1 MGNTCY
7 PIQCPGGFSVGTKGG
22 RFEIGG
28 FDVVVSDQTAAAEF
42 AIVDDV
48 GIPEGQSTGEILT
61 SLTNVKN
68 ILAHLK
74 FAANATTGVMHYNF
88 PDPIKV
94 RYGVSIYGNNW
105 VAGNICVYR
114 Y

>member
-28 FDVVVSDQTAAAEF
+28 FCVVVNDTTQIAEF
-42 AIVDDV
+42 AIVDDP
-48 GIPEGQSTGEILT
+48 GIPEGQQTGEILT
-61 SLTNVKN
+61 TLTNQKN
-68 ILAHLK
+68 VLAHVY
-74 FAANATTGVMHYNF
+74 FPANATTIALTFNF

-94 RYGVSIYGNNW
+94 RYGTSIYGSNW
-105 VAGNICVYR
+105 KPGQVCVYR